1 MRRDLRLRGLFAGI
15 PYEWHTRNEIARY
28 DGYYASVFYAW
39 LAAVGLDVTVEDSSA
54 AGRADLAVRFD
65 GNAYLFEFKVVE
77 QAPEGSALAQLKTKG
92 YADKYRHQAR
102 EVHLIGVEFSRRER
116 NVVAFET
123 ERAAF

>member
-1 MRRDLRLRGLFAGI
+1 M
-15 PYEWHTRNEIARY
+15 
-28 DGYYASVFYAW
+28 
-39 LAAVGLDVTVEDSSA
+39 GLDVTVEDSGA
-54 AGRADLAVRFD
+54 AGRADLAVRLD

-92 YADKYRHQAR
+92 YADKYRHHAR